1 MTLSYQEHKTRL
13 LLERR
18 SDSQSTMKF
27 LDKNDHL
34 NKKYTPNKY
43 NFVSYDYVFQSTE
56 APRLFSITTSED
68 SKYQL
73 LVIFL
78 WYYFQSIMC
87 LLFYKIHRA
96 TEKILPPCLL
106 LMATLHI
113 LCKTI
118 YCSFIGSFLS
128 SPLSPTQ
135 TAVLLSVY
143 LPNFLLFKI
152 LLKYF
157 FSKNTVLAQ
166 AFLPPKPFLGSYQSI
181 QTVASVSTAGS
192 HYCPVISNK
201 ELKFLSVILIVFLD
215 KLVFHYLYK
224 FRLKCSWL
232 YKIISKYFLHKWLFM
247 KKHNVSKYFLKNT
260 ENLNWV
266 KIYIYFFLIIW
277 EVQC

>member
-1 MTLSYQEHKTRL
+1 MSLSYQEQKTRL

-27 LDKNDHL
+27 LDKNNNL

-43 NFVSYDYVFQSTE
+43 NFDSYDHVFQSTE

-78 WYYFQSIMC
+78 WYYFQSIIC

-106 LMATLHI
+106 FMATLHI

-128 SPLSPTQ
+128 CPLSPTQ
-135 TAVLLSVY
+135 TAVLLSV
-143 LPNFLLFKI
+143 
-152 LLKYF
+152 
-157 FSKNTVLAQ
+157 
-166 AFLPPKPFLGSYQSI
+166 
-181 QTVASVSTAGS
+181 
-192 HYCPVISNK
+192 
-201 ELKFLSVILIVFLD
+201 
-215 KLVFHYLYK
+215 
-224 FRLKCSWL
+224 
-232 YKIISKYFLHKWLFM
+232 
-247 KKHNVSKYFLKNT
+247 
-260 ENLNWV
+260 
-266 KIYIYFFLIIW
+266 
-277 EVQC
+277 